1 MESRNIITRDW
12 VKINKVIISA
22 LGASSV
28 YL

>member
-22 LGASSV
+22 LGGSSV